1 MRLTPRLGFRLI
13 LVVFAVV
20 VICVRLIP
28 RHRVG
33 PAGSRV
39 ISDLAA
45 TSPLNQPGGDPAL
58 AEAYEVYSAL
68 YQAPSQP
75 PNQEPL
81 VFANNS
87 VTDIPQ
93 VGGSCLKP
101 TTPDERE
108 MTDAFVAANQ
118 QSHRWEQKFTIPQ
131 GYRLLDSS
139 EVAQAQNCI
148 VTHGQDSAGCAGYQQ
163 VRHIRFLGVPGFDR
177 THTLWFQS
185 SRTAAATAA
194 AAESSRLRKPEA
206 RGNVPPPPISPATAA
221 GFISA
226 GFCEIFAAGVYSA
239 SV

>member
-39 ISDLAA
+39 FSDLAA

-68 YQAPSQP
+68 YQAPSQTP
-75 PNQEPL
+75 TQEPL
-81 VFANNS
+81 VFADNS

-131 GYRLLDSS
+131 GIPAIGLQRSRPGAELYRH
-139 EVAQAQNCI
+139 A
-148 VTHGQDSAGCAGYQQ
+148 
-163 VRHIRFLGVPGFDR
+163 RPGFR
-177 THTLWFQS
+177 RMRRLPTGSAHSFPRSSWF
-185 SRTAAATAA
+185 
-194 AAESSRLRKPEA
+194 
-206 RGNVPPPPISPATAA
+206 
-221 GFISA
+221 
-226 GFCEIFAAGVYSA
+226 
-239 SV
+239 

>member
-68 YQAPSQP
+68 YQAPSQTP
-75 PNQEPL
+75 THEPL
-81 VFANNS
+81 VFADNS

-93 VGGSCLKP
+93 VGGSCLKT
-101 TTPDERE
+101 TTPDEHE
-108 MTDAFVAANQ
+108 MANAFVVANR
-118 QSHRWEQKFTIPQ
+118 QSHRWEQSFIIPR

-177 THTLWFQS
+177 THTHALVS
-185 SRTAAATAA
+185 VIKNCGGDCGS
-194 AAESSRLRKPEA
+194 
-206 RGNVPPPPISPATAA
+206 G
-221 GFISA
+221 G
-226 GFCEIFAAGVYSA
+226 IFAVEKAGGTWQRSA
-239 SV
+239 STDFTSDCSWVY